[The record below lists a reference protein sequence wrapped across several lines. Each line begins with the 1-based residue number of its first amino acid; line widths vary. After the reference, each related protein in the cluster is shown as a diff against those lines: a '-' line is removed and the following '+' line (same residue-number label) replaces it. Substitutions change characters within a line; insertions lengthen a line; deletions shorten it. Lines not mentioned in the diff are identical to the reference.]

1 MLRHIQPLPD
11 SCHLLHLLLHLVQL
25 PGCHS
30 GNQPSKQQPACSG
43 NIKKKAFSTELLR
56 FSTCIVDN
64 ALHKTFLLPAFYLFI
79 YFQLF
84 SANIAG
90 FTILVSLFSGLGV
103 RIAIFHRTTF
113 ISVPVWVGAVLLLS
127 LQLLP
132 VRLFSRNFKLSP
144 LSVCGWMELWTRGQ
158 SRVARD
164 PDQEWPIRLT
174 CFRSNDEQWCGWV
187 EEWMD
192 VWINQWSN
200 IYMIYGYDIWVTRY
214 NPHKDRRAR
223 IRVRIL

>member
-43 NIKKKAFSTELLR
+43 NIKKKGF
-56 FSTCIVDN
+56 FNWIV
-64 ALHKTFLLPAFYLFI
+64 KIFYLYCGQYITRLSFCQPFI
-79 YFQLF
+79 YFSSQLF
-84 SANIAG
+84 SANIVG
-90 FTILVSLFSGLGV
+90 FTILVTLFSGLGV
-103 RIAIFHRTTF
+103 RIVIFQRTTL

-144 LSVCGWMELWTRGQ
+144 LSVCGWMEWWTRGQ

-164 PDQEWPIRLT
+164 PDQEWPIRFT

-200 IYMIYGYDIWVTRY
+200 IDIWVIRY
-214 NPHKDRRAR
+214 SPHKDRRAR